1 MTGARRGCYA
11 RAMPR
16 TLLAAAGLSSCIT
29 LGRQG
34 FIEREGTRRAAFEM
48 KCGEDQLTTVGV
60 EGCGQSVVYKWVQ
73 TSQYGYEWVRN

>member
-1 MTGARRGCYA
+1 MT
-11 RAMPR
+11 R
-16 TLLAAAGLSSCIT
+16 TLLLLAAAGLSSCIT

-34 FIEREGTRRAAFEM
+34 FIERDGTRRAAFEM
-48 KCGEDQLTTVGV
+48 KCGEGQLNVVEIDPTTVGV